1 MFRRLWAFTVA
12 LVIAGAPV
20 AAVLCQ
26 VTCESHDAE
35 AMAPAVT
42 MTMPMAGHAHHHS
55 SVPPAPISGVT
66 MTAVPR
72 ACDYPADAAIGVLQ
86 QTLQMLTAPAL
97 VSADV
102 FSLAGLLDRPLP
114 VHAHTAH
121 HSPPGA
127 LALPAQLRV

>member
-1 MFRRLWAFTVA
+1 MIRRLWAFAVA

-35 AMAPAVT
+35 TIATA

-66 MTAVPR
+66 MTAVPHT
-72 ACDYPADAAIGVLQ
+72 CDHPADDALGVQ

-97 VSADV
+97 VPFDV
-102 FSLAGLLDRPLP
+102 FSLAGLIDRPLP
-114 VHAHTAH
+114 AHVHTVH

-127 LALPAQLRV
+127 LALTTQLRV